1 MTKEKFQDIVTKS
14 IWTLVSA
21 KATSANGLG
30 VFTLVSE
37 RGARRRVTPEE
48 LESRFWKMPK

>member
-1 MTKEKFQDIVTKS
+1 MTKDKFQDLVTKS

-30 VFTLVSE
+30 VFTLVSDK
-37 RGARRRVTPEE
+37 GARRRVTPEE